1 MKTIK
6 GILKIYHPE
15 ETLKYHLK
23 STYCKAVYL
32 NSENFLE
39 VEIISDDDLDHV
51 EDDSLQYQ
59 FPQIA
64 LNIFDFPIETNMLL
78 GNTFLV
84 DDENNTEVNL
94 YDDEDAYISENTLT
108 FENDSEG
115 NLTLFWKGMI
125 TDFYTGTDDLIP
137 FKLKC
142 NFKADEIEIDD

>member
-1 MKTIK
+1 MK

-23 STYCKAVYL
+23 SNYCKAVYL
-32 NSENFLE
+32 NHENFLE

-64 LNIFDFPIETNMLL
+64 FNIFDFPIETDTLL
-78 GNTFLV
+78 GHSFSVN
-84 DDENNTEVNL
+84 DENCTGVDL
-94 YDDEDAYISENTLT
+94 FDDEDAFISENFLE
-108 FENDSEG
+108 FESDKDG
-115 NLTLFWKGMI
+115 NLVLFWKGLI
-125 TDFYTGTDDLIP
+125 TDFYTNSEDLIP

-142 NFKADEIEIDD
+142 HFKADEIEIDD

>member
-1 MKTIK
+1 MK

-15 ETLKYHLK
+15 ETLKYHLTN
-23 STYCKAVYL
+23 TYCKAVYL
-32 NSENFLE
+32 NNENFLE

-64 LNIFDFPIETNMLL
+64 LNIFDFPINTNALSDQS
-78 GNTFLV
+78 FFV

-94 YDDEDAYISENTLT
+94 YDDEEAYISENSLN
-108 FENDSEG
+108 FENDPEG
-115 NLTLFWKGMI
+115 NLILFWKGLI
-125 TDFYTGTDDLIP
+125 TDFYTGSDDLIP

-142 NFKADEIEIDD
+142 HFKPDHIEVGED

>member
-1 MKTIK
+1 MK

-32 NSENFLE
+32 NNENFLE
-39 VEIISDDDLDHV
+39 VEVISDDDLDHA

-64 LNIFDFPIETNMLL
+64 FNIFDFPINTNTLL

-84 DDENNTEVNL
+84 DDENNIEVNL
-94 YDDEDAYISENTLT
+94 FDDEDAYISENSLK
-108 FENDSEG
+108 FENDNEG
-115 NLTLFWKGMI
+115 NLILFWKGLI
-125 TDFYTGTDDLIP
+125 SDFYTGSEDLIS

-142 NFKADEIEIDD
+142 HFKAEEIEIDD

>member
-1 MKTIK
+1 MK

-32 NSENFLE
+32 NNENFLE
-39 VEIISDDDLDHV
+39 VEVISDDDLDHA

-64 LNIFDFPIETNMLL
+64 FNIFDFPINTNTLL

-84 DDENNTEVNL
+84 DDENNIEVNL
-94 YDDEDAYISENTLT
+94 FDDEDAYISENSLK
-108 FENDSEG
+108 FENDNEG
-115 NLTLFWKGMI
+115 NLILFWKGLI
-125 TDFYTGTDDLIP
+125 SDFYTGSEDLIP

-142 NFKADEIEIDD
+142 HFKAEEIEIDD